1 MIAAALSHGANRMD
15 ELAKRTAELALRLVL
30 VSGNGGRPDLPTL
43 DAVEQTAL
51 LVLKAAAACRASAA
65 RPVGEI
71 TGMFRVP
78 AVRPY

>member
-30 VSGNGGRPDLPTL
+30 VSGSGGRPDLQIL

-51 LVLKAAAACRASAA
+51 LVLKEAAARRVSAA
-65 RPVGEI
+65 RPAGEI

>member
-30 VSGNGGRPDLPTL
+30 VSGSGGRPDLQIL

-51 LVLKAAAACRASAA
+51 LVLKEAAACRVSAA
-65 RPVGEI
+65 RPVGET